1 MANVSSSNGLEKRPK
16 LRFPGFDE
24 PWRAERL
31 SDFADRVTRKNSK
44 NETDLPL
51 TISSKDGLVD
61 QVSYFNKTV
70 ASKDMSGYYLLK
82 NGEFAYNKSYS
93 VGYDFGSIKR
103 LDRYPMGALSTLY
116 ICFALKRHES
126 DFIKAYF
133 DSLKWYRE
141 IYMISAEGARNHG
154 LLNVPTEEFFD
165 TKHYLPENTDEQRK
179 IADFLIAL
187 DRRIETQQSLV
198 DNLKKYKRGVTRRLF
213 AQEKGSFETNLQI
226 VSLGDLFPF
235 IRNGF
240 VGTVTPF
247 FTDREHGVRYLQGT
261 NIHAGKITDDTVYY
275 ERIKAQERLV
285 SSLKKY
291 KRGVMQRIFRNM
303 SMLSPSGFETVQL
316 SAIFK
321 KISRRNSN
329 EEIKNVITNSAEYG
343 LIPQRDFFDK
353 DIAVDGNTSN
363 YYVIEHGDFVY
374 NPRKSNTAPYG
385 PFNRYE
391 REERGIISPLYTC
404 LVLQADIEPSYLVWY
419 FKSDAWYRYIYDNGS
434 QGVRYDRVSMTDGL
448 LMSVRQS
455 VLPNHYEQ
463 QTDKMVSLSFL
474 QAAFFVL

>member
-1 MANVSSSNGLEKRPK
+1 
-16 LRFPGFDE
+16 
-24 PWRAERL
+24 
-31 SDFADRVTRKNSK
+31 
-44 NETDLPL
+44 
-51 TISSKDGLVD
+51 
-61 QVSYFNKTV
+61 
-70 ASKDMSGYYLLK
+70 
-82 NGEFAYNKSYS
+82 
-93 VGYDFGSIKR
+93 
-103 LDRYPMGALSTLY
+103 MGALSTLY
-116 ICFALKRHES
+116 ICFVLKRHES

-179 IADFLIAL
+179 IANFLIAI
-187 DRRIETQQSLV
+187 DKRIAAQQSLI
-198 DNLKKYKRGVTRRLF
+198 DN
-213 AQEKGSFETNLQI
+213 
-226 VSLGDLFPF
+226 
-235 IRNGF
+235 
-240 VGTVTPF
+240 
-247 FTDREHGVRYLQGT
+247 
-261 NIHAGKITDDTVYY
+261 
-275 ERIKAQERLV
+275 
-285 SSLKKY
+285 LKKY

-303 SMLSPSGFETVQL
+303 SILSPSGFETVQL

-321 KISRRNSN
+321 KVSRRNSN
-329 EEIKNVITNSAEYG
+329 GEIKNVITNSAEYG

-404 LVLQADIEPSYLVWY
+404 LVLQADIEPSYLAWY

-434 QGVRYDRVSMTDGL
+434 QGVRHDRVSMTDDL
-448 LMSVRQS
+448 LMGIPVIIPSKEAQLKIANLLDCLESRFQTELS
-455 VLPNHYEQ
+455 QYESLKSIRVALLQ
-463 QTDKMVSLSFL
+463 QLFI
-474 QAAFFVL
+474 

>member
-24 PWRAERL
+24 PWRVERL

-116 ICFALKRHES
+116 ICFALKKHDS

-165 TKHYLPENTDEQRK
+165 TKHYLPENTEEQRK
-179 IADFLIAL
+179 IADFLITL
-187 DRRIETQQSLV
+187 ERRIEAQQSLV
-198 DNLKKYKRGVTRRLF
+198 DNLKKYKRGLLMHYFSDDKTQLWTQCSVSQIGKVIT
-213 AQEKGSFETNLQI
+213 GSTPPTNDR
-226 VSLGDLFPF
+226 SNYDGDLLFCAPGDVGEQKYISSTEKRVSPKGFALGRPLPPNSVIVTCIGLIGKLGIAKTSMITNQQINALVVSEGFDHEFIYYAFENFFPEYRSKVSMQTLPILSKSEF
-235 IRNGF
+235 
-240 VGTVTPF
+240 
-247 FTDREHGVRYLQGT
+247 EKLM
-261 NIHAGKITDDTVYY
+261 
-275 ERIKAQERLV
+275 IKVPDLD
-285 SSLKKY
+285 
-291 KRGVMQRIFRNM
+291 
-303 SMLSPSGFETVQL
+303 VQY
-316 SAIFK
+316 
-321 KISRRNSN
+321 KISSHLAAMDRR
-329 EEIKNVITNSAEYG
+329 
-343 LIPQRDFFDK
+343 
-353 DIAVDGNTSN
+353 
-363 YYVIEHGDFVY
+363 IEHTQQEL
-374 NPRKSNTAPYG
+374 NALIEHR
-385 PFNRYE
+385 
-391 REERGIISPLYTC
+391 RGI
-404 LVLQADIEPSYLVWY
+404 
-419 FKSDAWYRYIYDNGS
+419 
-434 QGVRYDRVSMTDGL
+434 M
-448 LMSVRQS
+448 
-455 VLPNHYEQ
+455 Q
-463 QTDKMVSLSFL
+463 QLFI
-474 QAAFFVL
+474 